1 MATAKHDGDN
11 DGDKDG
17 DEDEV
22 TNTRM
27 FCNTWR
33 DTCRALGDQGCQQTC
48 ELACRGMGAP
58 KSWILAFERAIALIE
73 LRRSAPIPDWRVL
86 SRLDGPVAIAILNP
100 TYTCATFEHRMVLL
114 PCAADNS
121 CWRLQSLN
129 FGPDHEHAHAWC
141 RMEPFPAEATKVH
154 HETIVADLIALHAM
168 GWNASVYN
176 RILGHDV
183 VPIGFPCENA
193 QPRVFVMQLQLPTN

>member
-1 MATAKHDGDN
+1 MATTKPDGDR
-11 DGDKDG
+11 DG
-17 DEDEV
+17 DEV

-58 KSWILAFERAIALIE
+58 KSWIVAFERAIALIE
-73 LRRSAPIPDWRVL
+73 LRHIAPIPDWRVL

-129 FGPDHEHAHAWC
+129 ARAWC
-141 RMEPFPAEATKVH
+141 RIKAIFPPTSCVMHPQSKKC
-154 HETIVADLIALHAM
+154 
-168 GWNASVYN
+168 
-176 RILGHDV
+176 R
-183 VPIGFPCENA
+183 A
-193 QPRVFVMQLQLPTN
+193 QSDTA